1 VSLTWCALAVWLGP
15 KIGYVDRPDEPSLK
29 AHERPA
35 VPLGGVGL
43 FLGVHLA
50 ALATGEL
57 DIGLLLASS
66 VVLVLGLVDDR
77 RGVDP
82 GTRLVVEIGAALIL
96 ILDLPGNPG
105 IIFYLLGGALVVFA
119 INAVNLFDGLDG
131 LVGSV
136 ALVTA
141 LGLAAVAQG
150 RGGDVMTALTLAA
163 ALAGFLI
170 LNWHPARVF
179 LGDAGAYFVGLYLAD
194 LILSISDGSVEL
206 ILTSG
211 FLGVLAIDLLVTLLR
226 RKLNNRPLFTG
237 DRSHIYDQL
246 RDRGMSVPAVA
257 LLAAATQAVLLV
269 MVIVAERLL
278 GPTWSLVTLVAIL
291 GVLLGAL
298 SRLGFLTVD
307 EAPS

>member
-1 VSLTWCALAVWLGP
+1 VSLAWCAVAIWLGP
-15 KIGYVDRPDEPSLK
+15 KIGYVDRPDEPTLK

-43 FLGVHLA
+43 YLGVHLA
-50 ALATGEL
+50 ALMTGEL
-57 DIGLLLASS
+57 DLGLLVASS

-105 IIFYLLGGALVVFA
+105 ILFYLLAGALVVFA
-119 INAVNLFDGLDG
+119 VNAVNLFDGLDG

-136 ALVTA
+136 ALITA
-141 LGLAAVAQG
+141 VGLAGIAQG
-150 RGGDVMTALTLAA
+150 RGADAITALTLAA

-179 LGDAGAYFVGLYLAD
+179 LGDAGAYFVGLYLAS
-194 LILSISDGSVEL
+194 LILDVSDDPVEL

-211 FLGVLAIDLLVTLLR
+211 FLGVFAIDLLVTLLR
-226 RKLNNRPLFTG
+226 RKRNDRPLFIG

-246 RDRGMSVPAVA
+246 RDRGMSVPAIA
-257 LLAAATQAVLLV
+257 LLAAATQAVLLL
-269 MVIVAERLL
+269 MVIMAEQLL
-278 GPTWSLVTLVAIL
+278 GPTWSMVTLIAIL
-291 GVLLGAL
+291 AVFLGLLA
-298 SRLGFLTVD
+298 RLGFLRVD
-307 EAPS
+307 EARS